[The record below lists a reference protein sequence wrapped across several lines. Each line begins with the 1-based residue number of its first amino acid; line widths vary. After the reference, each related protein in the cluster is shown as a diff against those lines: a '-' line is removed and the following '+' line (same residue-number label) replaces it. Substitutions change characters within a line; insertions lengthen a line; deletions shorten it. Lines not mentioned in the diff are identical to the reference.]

1 MATPGFYNQADQ
13 ALYDQGNYF
22 LPQEKYRVDLGTSTG
37 VPNRVEFN
45 PSQDGIGSL
54 QEPPYPYPYYGDN
67 QGDQGDQGD
76 KNNIP
81 TGPTGTTQEG
91 ITGYD
96 ELGNPISNNMSP
108 WSMAKNAF
116 GFITNPLGYLG
127 YKAYGAY
134 KNNQAIKAQDKFYA
148 EKETNQNF
156 QDMVDSNRATQG
168 TPQATGGYQAGWGSD
183 FMDGPSD
190 NGGTSSGGNSPSD
203 PGGSDSMGSFATGG
217 RVGLNYGGLVS
228 LF

>member
-45 PSQDGIGSL
+45 PSQNGIGSL
-54 QEPPYPYPYYGDN
+54 QQPYPYYGNN
-67 QGDQGDQGD
+67 QSGGGGGDDGD
-76 KNNIP
+76 NNIP

-108 WSMAKNAF
+108 WSMAKNVF
-116 GFITNPLGYLG
+116 GFMTNPIGYLG
-127 YKAYGAY
+127 YKAYGAF

-148 EKETNQNF
+148 EKEANQNF
-156 QDMVDSNRATQG
+156 QDMVDSNRSNK
-168 TPQATGGYQAGWGSD
+168 TGGYQAGWGSD

-203 PGGSDSMGSFATGG
+203 PGGSDSMGSHANGG

>member
-37 VPNRVEFN
+37 VPNKVEFN
-45 PSQDGIGSL
+45 PSQEGIASL
-54 QEPPYPYPYYGDN
+54 QQPYPYYGDN
-67 QGDQGDQGD
+67 QGDQDD
-76 KNNIP
+76 ENNIP

-91 ITGYD
+91 FTGYD
-96 ELGNPISNNMSP
+96 TLGNPINNNMSP
-108 WSMAKNAF
+108 WGVAKNVF
-116 GFITNPLGYLG
+116 GFMTNPIGYLG

-148 EKETNQNF
+148 DKEANQNF
-156 QDMVDSNRATQG
+156 QDMVDSNRSNN
-168 TPQATGGYQAGWGSD
+168 TGGYQAGWGSD
-183 FMDGPSD
+183 FMGDD
-190 NGGTSSGGNSPSD
+190 NGGSTSSGGNSPSD
-203 PGGSDSMGSFATGG
+203 PGGSDNMGSHANGG

>member
-45 PSQDGIGSL
+45 PSQEGIASL
-54 QEPPYPYPYYGDN
+54 QQPYPYYGDN
-67 QGDQGDQGD
+67 QSGGDND
-76 KNNIP
+76 NNVP

-148 EKETNQNF
+148 EKEANQNF
-156 QDMVDSNRATQG
+156 QDMVDSNRSNK
-168 TPQATGGYQAGWGSD
+168 TGGYQAGWGSD
-183 FMDGPSD
+183 FMGDD
-190 NGGTSSGGNSPSD
+190 NGGSTSSGGNSPSD